1 MAGLVSVTSMPSSP
15 LNSKTGRSLAM
26 LLLAVSLLCSRSA
39 RAWGG
44 GGGGAKHD
52 RVHEVAQLEQQWR
65 HAELAGD
72 TSALDR
78 MLSDDYVSVTMQG
91 KVNTKAQQ
99 LRRIRDRLLVLNQ
112 LDLSDVKIRVS
123 GEVAVV
129 TGHARVLG
137 RSAGLP
143 LDGSY
148 RYTQVLH
155 LLPSGAWTITNFE
168 AHRVGDRA
176 QPLLA
181 MQRTAHA
188 G

>member
-1 MAGLVSVTSMPSSP
+1 
-15 LNSKTGRSLAM
+15 M
-26 LLLAVSLLCSRSA
+26 LLLLVSLLCSRSA

-44 GGGGAKHD
+44 GGGAKHD
-52 RVHEVAQLEQQWR
+52 RIHEVAQLEQQWR

-72 TSALDR
+72 TTALDR
-78 MLSDDYVSVTMQG
+78 ILSDDYVSVTMQG

-99 LRRIRDRLLVLNQ
+99 LRRIRDRLLVLNE
-112 LDLSDVKIRVS
+112 LDLSGVKIRVS
-123 GEVAVV
+123 GEIAVV

-137 RSAGLP
+137 RSAGLS
-143 LDGSY
+143 LDGRY

-155 LLPSGAWTITNFE
+155 LLPNGAWTITNFE
-168 AHRVGDRA
+168 AQRVGTNP

-181 MQRTAHA
+181 MQRTAHT